1 MKNGFD
7 ELISILD
14 MAEGRILEFK
24 DMSTETSKQK
34 SREKRKTNKQT
45 KRNRIFKHYETTTK
59 SIIYIQWDI
68 RRGRK

>member
-7 ELISILD
+7 ELISIRD

-34 SREKRKTNKQT
+34 SREKRKTNRKEQNIQT
-45 KRNRIFKHYETTTK
+45 LWDNYKKYDIHTMGYKKRKK
-59 SIIYIQWDI
+59 A
-68 RRGRK
+68 RK

>member
-34 SREKRKTNKQT
+34 SREKRKTNKQKGT
-45 KRNRIFKHYETTTK
+45 EYSNIMGQLQKV
-59 SIIYIQWDI
+59 
-68 RRGRK
+68 